1 MLSAF
6 PKLFTLTSS
15 ANCPL
20 PTLTYAKCVEIS
32 GEATQLDSEPV
43 TEKGDKIEKKHEE
56 SSLFVVG
63 QIETE
68 RNSG

>member
-1 MLSAF
+1 MLSVF
-6 PKLFTLTSS
+6 PKLCTRTFS

-32 GEATQLDSEPV
+32 GEDLSWTAKQSQKREIR
-43 TEKGDKIEKKHEE
+43 GKKHEE

-63 QIETE
+63 QIKTD

>member
-15 ANCPL
+15 ANCSL

-43 TEKGDKIEKKHEE
+43 TEKGDKIEKKNMKK
-56 SSLFVVG
+56 VVYL
-63 QIETE
+63 
-68 RNSG
+68 

>member
-1 MLSAF
+1 MSLF
-6 PKLFTLTSS
+6 PKLFTLTFS

-32 GEATQLDSEPV
+32 GKATQLDSQTV
-43 TEKGDKIEKKHEE
+43 TEEGDKIEKKHEE

-63 QIETE
+63 QTETE